1 MLTKDTIQFISG
13 RVNQTLSYSRLM
25 NKRNSEITRY
35 RVQVPDDKLDLLTG
49 MTLDNR
55 YYVLSLL
62 GQGGMSLVYKAKDL
76 KTAEIVAVKCLRT
89 QVLKDEMV
97 VKRFKREADVLN
109 RLNHPRIVQFFG
121 YGTNN
126 RGQPYFI
133 MDYLIGTSLG
143 EILRTQ
149 GALELGRFQDVFVQV
164 AAAIGHAHKHGAIHR
179 DIKPGNIMLVEK
191 GQTNDYVKIVD
202 FGIAKVTEGTQKLTR
217 VGEVWGSPIYMSP
230 EQCMGTT
237 NVDSRTDIYSLGIV
251 MYEALTGEVPFLG
264 RNYADTMM
272 KQISED
278 PQPFKQIRPNLDI
291 PTELELIV
299 FRAIQKKAEARYQTM
314 GELKQDLERALNS
327 RPDLVSKEPL
337 LTSISGKHQVYTL
350 PESEDAPIP
359 FANDDELKRTAD
371 QLQIRNLE
379 SIASE
384 MQQRIT
390 SDEIPQVS
398 RKERLKPEGKPVSEP
413 ERRPVLK
420 PQIHGDADLNFDPD
434 DPDRSPFQLTGP
446 QVIAASTDTHQSG
459 GRGKAQ
465 AEERMKRSS
474 TGERE
479 MPKISSRTPGSR
491 RKERASK
498 SNLQSQSSEFN
509 FPGRDSK
516 EKQRTTYGAQTFEF
530 SHKVDRTI
538 LIAILIV
545 GTIVIVGGIWFANKG
560 AFDGFLRENF
570 FLYADEMQTTD
581 KGDDK
586 GSGSVD
592 DPQPDTQE
600 TKK

>member
-1 MLTKDTIQFISG
+1 MLTKDTIQFILG
-13 RVNQTLSYSRLM
+13 RVSQTLSYSRRL
-25 NKRNSEITRY
+25 NRRTDEITRY
-35 RVQVPDDKLDLLTG
+35 RVQIPDDKLDLLVG

-121 YGTNN
+121 YGTNH

-149 GALELGRFQDVFVQV
+149 GPLELGRFQDVFVQV
-164 AAAIGHAHKHGAIHR
+164 SAAIGHAHKHGAIHR
-179 DIKPGNIMLVEK
+179 DLKPGNIMLVEK

-237 NVDSRTDIYSLGIV
+237 TVDSRTDIYSLGIV

-272 KQISED
+272 KQISEE
-278 PQPFKQIRPNLDI
+278 PQSFKQINPNLDI
-291 PTELELIV
+291 PVELELIV
-299 FRAIQKKAEARYQTM
+299 FRAIQKRPEARYQTM
-314 GELKQDLERALNS
+314 GELKQDLERSLNS
-327 RPDLVSKEPL
+327 RPDLISKEPL
-337 LTSISGKHQVYTL
+337 LTSISGRHSIYTV
-350 PESEDAPIP
+350 PEQEETPIP
-359 FANDDELKRTAD
+359 FEEDDELKRTSD
-371 QLQIRNLE
+371 HLQRRNVD

-384 MQQRIT
+384 KQLRIT

-398 RKERLKPEGKPVSEP
+398 RREKLSAPEAKPVSQ
-413 ERRPVLK
+413 
-420 PQIHGDADLNFDPD
+420 PQIHDQADLSFEPD
-434 DPDRSPFQLTGP
+434 DPNRKPFHLTGP
-446 QVIAASTDTHQSG
+446 QVIAASTDTGQTSASG
-459 GRGKAQ
+459 IREKTQ
-465 AEERMKRSS
+465 DEERSKRLS

-479 MPKISSRTPGSR
+479 MPRISSRTPGSR

-498 SNLQSQSSEFN
+498 SNRSTPSPNSL
-509 FPGRDSK
+509 PGQEAQEEQR
-516 EKQRTTYGAQTFEF
+516 RTTSGVQTWER

-538 LIAILIV
+538 LLAILIV
-545 GTIVIVGGIWFANKG
+545 GTIVIVGGILFANRNSVES
-560 AFDGFLRENF
+560 FLKENF
-570 FLYADEMQTTD
+570 FLYSDEMQPTTD

-592 DPQPDTQE
+592 DPQPE
-600 TKK
+600 NKE